1 MKVPALRLAFVLA
14 AATATLFSLVQ
25 GDFWYLRL
33 LAAAVVVLVAVT
45 GPENDDT
52 RILLL
57 ATGEIL
63 VIAVATASF
72 LVGVLV
78 QCAVIGAA
86 LSDSRIPAGAR
97 DRALFALCCIAVSGG
112 AVILDRANQ
121 LLLPFFVIT
130 AITAAATFLFVGVQE
145 MRERRRYRGEIR

>member
-14 AATATLFSLVQ
+14 AATATLFSFVLA
-25 GDFWYLRL
+25 DFWYVRL
-33 LAAAVVVLVAVT
+33 IAVAVVMVVAVT

-57 ATGEIL
+57 AAGEIL

-86 LSDSRIPAGAR
+86 LSDSRVPVAAR
-97 DRALFALCCIAVSGG
+97 DRALYLVCCIAVFGG
-112 AVILDRANQ
+112 ALILDRANQ
-121 LLLPFFVIT
+121 LQLPFFIIT
-130 AITAAATFLFVGVQE
+130 ALAAAIFIVTSVQE
-145 MRERRRYRGEIR
+145 MRERRRYRGEI